1 MGTNH
6 DDTARYIMTHME
18 DVVLPVKGDKYAFTY
33 RYEPDLYMPKLW
45 CSLHWITDIQLKKL
59 CEEALLEKD
68 KTRHSFKYDDY
79 WWTVIPD
86 KKGAKVFRYTEHFR
100 KMFYEPINDH
110 IPKTPKPAMFADPD
124 FSPPS

>member
-1 MGTNH
+1 
-6 DDTARYIMTHME
+6 MTHME

-45 CSLHWITDIQLKKL
+45 CSLYWITDIQLKKL

-86 KKGAKVFRYTEHFR
+86 KKGAKVFRDTEGRR
-100 KMFYEPINDH
+100 KMFLDEPDEN
-110 IPKTPKPAMFADPD
+110 TPKLPMPAMFADPD